1 MKRNITYLRTTQHF
15 TVNIVL
21 YHWQQLGS
29 NYSVGWSYLGG
40 RTFAMVSWNLKSGS
54 RVSGNSA
61 ENWASDRKLLAWGG
75 RETKSICQKWH
86 HNSIS
91 LIPVSFF
98 LSTCIIISLRD
109 LFVFS
114 VRHNGSKVQTKMKEK
129 LSLCF
134 PPLRLTFLI
143 FFHSSLFCLFCSIR
157 SVVWPVKLLT
167 ETTVNALKATE
178 LPGRFVL
185 LWNTHIYAVYT
196 HTHTQSCNYA
206 CTLSK
211 TTLF

>member
-1 MKRNITYLRTTQHF
+1 
-15 TVNIVL
+15 
-21 YHWQQLGS
+21 
-29 NYSVGWSYLGG
+29 
-40 RTFAMVSWNLKSGS
+40 MVSWNLKSGS

-196 HTHTQSCNYA
+196 HTHTHTHTHSHVTMPAHSQKLPYFN
-206 CTLSK
+206 LSILYIVPK
-211 TTLF
+211 QITSYCDFKVIVLPL